1 MSESVSYFDQAKVSD
16 TLLNKLKRVLSSAM
30 MLLASYALV
39 QLLVQA
45 YIYIVSFLLGYT
57 VKFGYHWV
65 MVKPYEYQYWGSNR
79 VLLIYVI
86 PPVLCLIAAYAVQ
99 FLQLNK
105 EGGVTRMRMFWFW
118 MHTCF
123 INVFLTQLF
132 IMPVGINGGLTGLY
146 QTFSIVAS
154 WFRMDPTFF
163 IPATVVAGSL
173 AIFWGVMTS
182 PKLLK
187 FSFSARLISS
197 LQGKDAIVRQVYL
210 FPVIVAA
217 PVIAV
222 VSNQYSFLMHIV
234 SLMLLILPVLGTI
247 IRHRTDSGVVMCSR
261 EDVLNAWPV
270 AELLMAAIIWAA
282 VIVLFNH

>member
-132 IMPVGINGGLTGLY
+132 IMPG
-146 QTFSIVAS
+146 
-154 WFRMDPTFF
+154 W
-163 IPATVVAGSL
+163 
-173 AIFWGVMTS
+173 
-182 PKLLK
+182 
-187 FSFSARLISS
+187 
-197 LQGKDAIVRQVYL
+197 
-210 FPVIVAA
+210 
-217 PVIAV
+217 
-222 VSNQYSFLMHIV
+222 H
-234 SLMLLILPVLGTI
+234 
-247 IRHRTDSGVVMCSR
+247 
-261 EDVLNAWPV
+261 
-270 AELLMAAIIWAA
+270 
-282 VIVLFNH
+282 